1 MAQYRLS
8 LSNFGWRG
16 RVALV
21 LATAVGLAAALAL
34 IVLALGFALVLVPLV
49 AAAFVLGR
57 WRLKKAMDAAARS
70 AAEHAD
76 AGKTIEIEYHVIDY
90 ERAGPK
96 R

>member
-8 LSNFGWRG
+8 FSNFGWRG

-21 LATAVGLAAALAL
+21 LATAIGV
-34 IVLALGFALVLVPLV
+34 ALVLVPLV
-49 AAAFVLGR
+49 AAGFVLGR
-57 WRLKKAMDAAARS
+57 WRLRKAMDAAALS

-76 AGKTIEIEYHVIDY
+76 AGKTIEIEYHVVD
-90 ERAGPK
+90 RDKARPK

>member
-8 LSNFGWRG
+8 FSNFGWRG

-21 LATAVGLAAALAL
+21 LATAIGVALVLAL
-34 IVLALGFALVLVPLV
+34 IVVALGFALVLVPLV
-49 AAAFVLGR
+49 AAGFVLGR
-57 WRLKKAMDAAARS
+57 WRLRKAMDAAARS

-76 AGKTIEIEYHVIDY
+76 AGKIIEIEYHVVD
-90 ERAGPK
+90 RDKARPK